1 MTDELFTD
9 DQEAERAKQWLRTNG
24 IYIAAGVLCG
34 LGGLFGWQGWKDY
47 QQGQAA
53 EASLVWS
60 MLQEAAGGDRF
71 NEAEELR
78 TLLENDFSST
88 PYLDQARLTL
98 SRMYMDRN
106 DPAAALQQLRLL
118 KEDGRDPLLRQIA
131 VLREAQVLI
140 SEEQYDVTLELL
152 SDEPPPGLAGLYL
165 DLRGDALLGNGDFA
179 GARDAYQMALVSD
192 PGNALDRNFVQ
203 MKLDD
208 VAVSLSSASE
218 GASSGELPSLDAL
231 QDAAADSLE

>member
-1 MTDELFTD
+1 VTDELFTD

-24 IYIAAGVLCG
+24 IYIAAGVLFG

-47 QQGQAA
+47 QQEQAA
-53 EASLVWS
+53 EASAVW
-60 MLQEAAGGDRF
+60 LKLRAAAGGERF
-71 NEAEELR
+71 NEVQEHLA
-78 TLLENDFSST
+78 LLESDFSST

-98 SRMYMDRN
+98 GRMHMDRN

-131 VLREAQVLI
+131 AQREAQILI
-140 SEEQYDVTLELL
+140 SDGQYDAALALL
-152 SDEPPPGLAGLYL
+152 SDEPTSGLAGLHL
-165 DLRGDALLGNGDFA
+165 DLRGDALFGKGEFA
-179 GARDAYQMALVSD
+179 AARDAYQMALVSD

-208 VAVSLSSASE
+208 VAVSLSSANE
-218 GASSGELPSLDAL
+218 VVSSGELPSLDAL
-231 QDAAADSLE
+231 PDAAVDSVE